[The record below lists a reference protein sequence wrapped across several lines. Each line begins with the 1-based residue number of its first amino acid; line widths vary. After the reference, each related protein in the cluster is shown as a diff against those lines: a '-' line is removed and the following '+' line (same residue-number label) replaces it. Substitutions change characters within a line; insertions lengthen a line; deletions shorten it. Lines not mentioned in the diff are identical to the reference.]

1 MNNRG
6 QSLILFVL
14 LIPVV
19 FLILLMVYD
28 IGSMVLLKNEL
39 NNINYMVM
47 DYGVSHIEDEN
58 IDTTLTDL
66 IIKNKHDASVKI
78 EIIDSKLY
86 IDISDNIDNK
96 LSLFNKISAFSI
108 KSSYVS
114 YMEENEKV
122 IKRNK

>member
-108 KSSYVS
+108 KSSYVG

>member
-66 IIKNKHDASVKI
+66 IIKNKRDASVKI

-108 KSSYVS
+108 KSSYVG

>member
-1 MNNRG
+1 MNNKG

-14 LIPVV
+14 LIPII

-28 IGSMVLLKNEL
+28 IGSMVLLKDEL
-39 NNINYMVM
+39 NDINYMAM
-47 DYGVSHIEDEN
+47 DYGVSHMEDEN

-96 LSLFNKISAFSI
+96 LSLFNKLDTFSV
-108 KSSYVS
+108 KSSYVG

-122 IKRNK
+122 IRKNK

>member
-66 IIKNKHDASVKI
+66 IIKNKRDASVKI

-108 KSSYVS
+108 KSSYV
-114 YMEENEKV
+114 YKV
-122 IKRNK
+122 KAESGN